1 MMSEC
6 CMNCACV
13 RGSALLICSR
23 RTIGLLYVDAFYCCP
38 LWVPK
43 RAKKARG
50 LLL

>member
-13 RGSALLICSR
+13 RGTALLICSR
-23 RTIGLLYVDAFYCCP
+23 RPVGVLYVDAFYCCP

-43 RAKKARG
+43 RRTARK
-50 LLL
+50 